1 MITPEEIAAY
11 EPYSALP
18 PALLNRI
25 ASRAA
30 DIHAN
35 AGEVVLYAGESSS
48 FWTVLSGEVE
58 VLQRYGGEQVQLTTF
73 DPGESFG
80 EMQLVIGT
88 DSTADVRALAPTRLM
103 RIDPIDFQV
112 MMAQSHEAQDFVTRT
127 VVRRMSMRSEFFGQR
142 QMSQAA
148 VVGERFDFTCHDIRE
163 FLSRNQITFEWLD
176 PAIPGD
182 IEGLAPADIDPA
194 NHPLVILPN
203 GRRIVKPSTRD
214 LAVAL
219 NLQTEPT
226 TDTYDVAIIGGG
238 PAGLAA
244 AVYGGSEGL
253 RTIMIERE
261 APGGQAGTSSRI
273 ENYLGFP
280 SGISG
285 GQLASRALLQA
296 KRFGSE
302 ILVTRNVQSIAT
314 LEDGLHCIELDG
326 GRTLPARA
334 IIIATG
340 VTWRNLDAKNAE
352 EFIGRGVFYGA
363 ARTEALATRGKDI
376 IIVGGGNSAGQAAMF
391 FSNYAKSVTIVVR
404 GPSLSASMSHYLIQQ
419 LRTKSNISLETRT
432 IVTEV
437 AGESHVD
444 TVFTRNVDSGATI
457 SRPADG
463 VFVFI
468 GADAATDWMPVEI
481 ERDARGYLLT
491 GGDIATW
498 TLERPPFPLETNIP
512 GIFAVGDVRANSVK
526 RVASSVGEGSMVVS
540 YIHQHLAATEQLGSA
555 PSAL

>member
-1 MITPEEIAAY
+1 MITPEEIASY
-11 EPYSALP
+11 EPYRTLP
-18 PALLNRI
+18 LALLNRI

-35 AGEVVLYAGESSS
+35 AGEIVLYAGESSS
-48 FWTVLSGEVE
+48 FWTVLDGEVE
-58 VLQRYGGEQVQLTTF
+58 VLQRFAGEQIQLTTF
-73 DPGESFG
+73 EPGESFG

-88 DSTADVRALAPTRLM
+88 DATADVRALGPTRLM
-103 RIDPIDFQV
+103 RIDPMDFQV
-112 MMAQSHEAQDFVTRT
+112 MVAQSQAALDFVTRT
-127 VVRRMSMRSEFFGQR
+127 VIRRMSTRSEFFAQF

-148 VVGERFDFTCHDIRE
+148 VLGDRFDFLCHDIRD
-163 FLSRNQITFEWLD
+163 FLSRNQIAFEWLD
-176 PAIPGD
+176 PTIPSD
-182 IEGLAPADIDPA
+182 TEGLPATDLDPA
-194 NHPLVILPN
+194 THPLVILPN
-203 GRRIVKPSTRD
+203 GRRLITPSTRD
-214 LAVAL
+214 LAIAL

-226 TDTYDVAIIGGG
+226 SDTYDVAIIGGG

-302 ILVTRNVQSIAT
+302 ILVTRTVQAIAT
-314 LEDGLHCIELDG
+314 REDGLLCIELDG
-326 GRTLPARA
+326 GRTLPERA
-334 IIIATG
+334 IVVATG
-340 VTWRNLDAKNAE
+340 VTWRNLDAINAE
-352 EFIGRGVFYGA
+352 AFIGRGVFYGA

-391 FSNYAKSVTIVVR
+391 FSSYAKSVAIVVR
-404 GPSLSASMSHYLIQQ
+404 GTSI
-419 LRTKSNISLETRT
+419 ETRT

-437 AGESHVD
+437 AGSSHID
-444 TVFTRNVDSGATI
+444 TVTTRNVDSGATI
-457 SRPADG
+457 TRASAG

-468 GADAATDWMPVEI
+468 GADAATDWLPPEI

-526 RVASSVGEGSMVVS
+526 RVASGVGEGSMVVS
-540 YIHQHLAATEQLGSA
+540 YIHAYLAAPA
-555 PSAL
+555 AVI